1 MENQEPTLIPAEYN
15 MGAIISQSVVM
26 QQIEEVQK
34 KYMET
39 IQNMEFLPITIF
51 RNKQDMEDCKA
62 SGDKQGM
69 KDHAVLVM
77 KQERQLARSHTDALY
92 LANKLIGLGAL
103 LNDYWKEFMNL
114 ERTM

>member
-1 MENQEPTLIPAEYN
+1 MENELKEPVLVPAEYN

-51 RNKQDMEDCKA
+51 RNKQDLADCKA

-69 KDHAVLVM
+69 KDHTVLIM
-77 KQERQLARSHTDALY
+77 KQERQLARSYTDAVY
-92 LANKLIGLGAL
+92 LANKLI
-103 LNDYWKEFMNL
+103 
-114 ERTM
+114 